1 MTMTRNNPY
10 GGMPPGEMPPEIYEK
25 IIRPGMEKKTRAM
38 NGEMGANPVSII
50 MKRLD
55 AMERMMAQLSQ
66 AVGQGVSDDG
76 QDEEMQMPGAM
87 GEMEKKLPS
96 FIRGEF
102 AGDFKKKPAEAML
115 NLMTDIYGRM
125 PEKMESSENP
135 LKDMMGLFKNI
146 SRQVRK
152 DRLFENKED
161 ARDMIEKIEEIFR
174 EIPEIEKRA
183 DAYEIAYNLVKS
195 KLTEEDEGSGKNRK
209 SSKED
214 EKVEVRHLEKKPEK
228 AADKEMAFVENS
240 GNNRRSRGDH
250 ELSPLQKEICHK
262 MGISESSFRKYMKK

>member
-1 MTMTRNNPY
+1 MTMKWKNPY
-10 GGMPPGEMPPEIYEK
+10 GEISPGDIPPEIYEK
-25 IIRPGMEKKTRAM
+25 IIKPGMQNKARGM
-38 NGEMGANPVSII
+38 SGEEGGDPINLI

-55 AMERMMAQLSQ
+55 GMELMMSQLAQ
-66 AVGQGVSDDG
+66 AVGRGEPETDRDDEI
-76 QDEEMQMPGAM
+76 QTPDEMNKM
-87 GEMEKKLPS
+87 GKNLPS

-102 AGDFKKKPAEAML
+102 AGDFKKKPAETML

-125 PEKMESSENP
+125 PEKMESPENP
-135 LKDMMGLFKNI
+135 LKEMMGLFKNI

-195 KLTEEDEGSGKNRK
+195 KLTEEVEGIGKGEK
-209 SSKED
+209 SPVENGKPEVRQSEK
-214 EKVEVRHLEKKPEK
+214 KVEKT
-228 AADKEMAFVENS
+228 ADKEMAFVENS
-240 GNNRRSRGDH
+240 GINRRSKSDH
-250 ELSPLQKEICHK
+250 ELSPLQKEICRK

>member
-1 MTMTRNNPY
+1 MTIARNNSY
-10 GGMPPGEMPPEIYEK
+10 GDMPFGDMPPELFEK
-25 IIRPGMEKKTRAM
+25 IIKPGMERKARAM
-38 NGEMGANPVSII
+38 NGEKGADPISII

-66 AVGQGVSDDG
+66 AVGQEEPDG
-76 QDEEMQMPGAM
+76 GQNEEMQPLEAPAKS
-87 GEMEKKLPS
+87 EQNLPS

-102 AGDFKKKPAEAML
+102 AGDFKQKPAEAML
-115 NLMTDIYGRM
+115 NLLTDIYGRM
-125 PEKMESSENP
+125 PEKMDSPENP

-152 DRLFENKED
+152 DRLFEKNDD
-161 ARDMIEKIEEIFR
+161 ARDMIEKIEETFR

-195 KLTEEDEGSGKNRK
+195 KLTEGVDGAENG
-209 SSKED
+209 
-214 EKVEVRHLEKKPEK
+214 KKPPAGNEK
-228 AADKEMAFVENS
+228 SITRQPEERMEKSANKEMAFVENS
-240 GNNRRSRGDH
+240 GKNRINRGDQ
-250 ELSPLQKEICHK
+250 ELSPLQKEICRK

>member
-1 MTMTRNNPY
+1 MTMIQKNPY
-10 GGMPPGEMPPEIYEK
+10 GEMLPGEMPPEIYEK
-25 IIRPGMEKKTRAM
+25 IIKPGMQSKARGMSGQEGRD
-38 NGEMGANPVSII
+38 PIILI

-55 AMERMMAQLSQ
+55 GMERMISRLAQT
-66 AVGQGVSDDG
+66 VGQGV
-76 QDEEMQMPGAM
+76 QDEVKDSEMQAPDVIDKT
-87 GEMEKKLPS
+87 EKNLPS
-96 FIRGEF
+96 FIKGEF

-115 NLMTDIYGRM
+115 NLMTDIYGRI

-152 DRLFENKED
+152 DRLFEKNED

-195 KLTEEDEGSGKNRK
+195 KLTEDSEGIGKSRK
-209 SSKED
+209 LPVEN
-214 EKVEVRHLEKKPEK
+214 EKPEERKLEKKPEK
-228 AADKEMAFVENS
+228 TTDKEMAFVETS
-240 GNNRRSRGDH
+240 GNNRKSRGDQ
-250 ELSPLQKEICHK
+250 ELSPLQKEICRK
-262 MGISESSFRKYMKK
+262 MGISEASYKKYMKK